1 MNKQFT
7 VLLGILFTSV
17 VLVGCNKD
25 NTPKPEQKQ
34 KYEGVEGFFHQA
46 PKKFLTYDERIQK
59 KKYEECLDQ
68 QKTDKNKEPC
78 RVPNFLK
85 D

>member
-1 MNKQFT
+1 MNKKFT
-7 VLLGILFTSV
+7 VLLAVLATSFA
-17 VLVGCNKD
+17 LMGC
-25 NTPKPEQKQ
+25 KPEQKQ
-34 KYEGVEGFFHQA
+34 VDGTLEGFYHQEA